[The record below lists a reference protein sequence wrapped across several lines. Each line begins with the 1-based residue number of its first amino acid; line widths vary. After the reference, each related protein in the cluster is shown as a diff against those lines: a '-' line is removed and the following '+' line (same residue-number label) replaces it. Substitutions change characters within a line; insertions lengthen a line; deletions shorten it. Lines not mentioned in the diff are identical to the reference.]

1 VRPPAFRWG
10 SEPAPERPW
19 GPWLV
24 AVALHLPLLAGWI
37 TGRTPDEVHRRKD
50 LISLAPIEAA
60 GKEVRIPIP
69 RGVPDPARSKGVTA
83 PRSAIY
89 DPPPPARPHPLA
101 DRSQPASAAELTA
114 PARRM
119 IGRLGPGI
127 GDGKLWVE
135 PLPLAPRQLASI
147 LTQRPPQE
155 LLDSFVTAV
164 VQAYLDS
171 IVSDPYYGQMRPP
184 SWVANVAGTKFG
196 IDASSIY
203 IAGLKI
209 PTALLALLPIKASGN
224 QATMLDHD
232 LENMATDLR
241 IAGARSNNLDDFKR
255 AVRQMRERRE
265 AEREFERN
273 RERAP
278 SDTLVGSREH

>member
-1 VRPPAFRWG
+1 MRPPAFRWG

-19 GPWLV
+19 GPWV
-24 AVALHLPLLAGWI
+24 FAVALHLPLLFGWI
-37 TGRTPDEVHRRKD
+37 TGRTPDEVHRPRE
-50 LISLAPIEAA
+50 LIALAPIEEA

-69 RGVPDPARSKGVTA
+69 RAVPDPVRSKGVA
-83 PRSAIY
+83 SPRSAIY
-89 DPPPPARPHPLA
+89 DPPPPAPPHPLA
-101 DRSQPASAAELTA
+101 DRSQPLSAAELTA

-127 GDGKLWVE
+127 GEGKLWVE
-135 PLPLAPRQLASI
+135 PLPLPPRQLASV

-171 IVSDPYYGQMRPP
+171 IVSDPYYGHMRPP

-196 IDASSIY
+196 IDASNIY
-203 IAGLKI
+203 VAGLKI

-255 AVRQMRERRE
+255 AVRQMRQRRE

-273 RERAP
+273 RSTAP
-278 SDTLVGSREH
+278 SDTLRARSE